1 MMSGLAW
8 FEKINEIGKCRE
20 LNRKEKMWIFQKK
33 SSFFLIILVLVLARL
48 VGIDTRSIRLRT
60 TRGKKRSRSSSRRSI
75 SPTNSLNWWRL
86 FPWKT
91 KLSKHKTGE
100 IGTVSVSKPPP
111 GGDMFSFLTFCFSQ
125 LNRLA
130 PFVYIRSSSF
140 WIFPYSWFHLAY
152 LITGQQ
158 LRFYHPFVYHWSASP
173 ELISAVPNL
182 AAAAM
187 GDYVKQPP
195 WTSSLTLYSTAQ
207 LPFTSFAKSRQ
218 FGLGNISADRLIPPD
233 AVDNTRQ
240 FDFN

>member
-8 FEKINEIGKCRE
+8 FEKINEIGTCRE

-33 SSFFLIILVLVLARL
+33 SSFFLIILVLVLARM
-48 VGIDTRSIRLRT
+48 VGSTRDRSDYAR
-60 TRGKKRSRSSSRRSI
+60 RGEKKVALFSETLHLSYKFTQLMTS
-75 SPTNSLNWWRL
+75 

-218 FGLGNISADRLIPPD
+218 FGLGNMSADRLIPPD